1 MTETPEPQADPQ
13 HSSQAGANPEPRRGS
28 TGVTLSRPMII
39 ALLYLLNFA
48 AGFTVIVGVVLAY
61 IWRRDEASLEWEHTH
76 FTYHIRTFWVGFV
89 LFIASMV
96 LFFGTFIFSIPQ
108 GSGPPRPFFFIA
120 FFGTFFGWLL
130 MAGWFTVRCIL
141 SLVKAADGKPMERP
155 EAWLV

>member
-1 MTETPEPQADPQ
+1 MSETPQPQAGPEASSTPQ
-13 HSSQAGANPEPRRGS
+13 TPQRS
-28 TGVTLSRPMII
+28 TGVNLSRPMII

-61 IWRRDEASLEWEHTH
+61 VWRRDEASHEWELTH
-76 FTYHIRTFWVGFV
+76 FTYHIRTFWVGFA

-96 LFFGTFIFSIPQ
+96 LFFGTFIASIPQ
-108 GSGPPRPFFFIA
+108 GSGPPGPAFFIA

-155 EAWLV
+155 HSWLF